1 MKDQEIFA
9 YLTQQVGQL
18 FQAYMADLQQRE
30 HDIEQPSLNQLFIT
44 HRLHEV
50 PLPST
55 LQELSQHFKLSPFE
69 QWLILLTM
77 ALDLEP
83 FIGEL
88 YAQLQGKDLNQLTP
102 NLALRFLPDPTWQ
115 AFSSNAPLIHWQL
128 LQIHD
133 SKSFGLSPLSLD
145 RPLFFWLIGETYHDP
160 ELDGFTQPL
169 HLPIPVPLTLSQGAI
184 AHDLSQD
191 WTQPQ
196 FPKIQQ
202 LIGSDRHAHRAI
214 VHTAAQQ
221 HGYTTHIAQLSSFS
235 RNTTLTNDPSLLR
248 HLARRWE
255 RAARLTG
262 RVLLLECQ
270 DADFT
275 KPETQTTLN
284 TLLTEWQ
291 SPVILSV
298 EEKLQLSTLTS
309 QNYDVPPA
317 TSNERELI
325 WQHCLG
331 EQTNSLNGTLAQIA
345 DQFPLTP
352 QQIAAIAHQLPPT
365 NSPSA
370 LSQSLWQACRQS
382 ARPHLEDLAQRIET
396 KLTWGDLVLPKTHA
410 QRLQSIVAAA
420 RQRNQVYQDWGFAQ
434 KQDRGLGLVALFA
447 GESGTGKTTAAEI
460 IAKELEL
467 DCYRIDLSNI
477 VNKYIGETEKNLKR
491 VFDAAEGSGA
501 MLLFD
506 EADAVFGMRGE
517 VKEAKDRYA
526 NQEVS
531 YLLQR
536 LETFPGIAIL
546 TTNLKKSID
555 EAFLRR
561 LRYVIDF
568 PMPVEGD
575 RLQMWQRVFPEQAP
589 LQNISYK
596 KLAKLNVTGGN
607 IRNIALTAA
616 FLAADE
622 GKAISMEIL
631 SQAVDVEYEKLGR
644 QLSGPEFTALRGGMS
659 YPPL

>member
-1 MKDQEIFA
+1 MNDLNIITTFA
-9 YLTQQVGQL
+9 QL
-18 FQAYMADLQQRE
+18 
-30 HDIEQPSLNQLFIT
+30 LNQLLKGFLAAQQEET
-44 HRLHEV
+44 LSASLPPLQELFTLNELHEY
-50 PLPST
+50 PRPST
-55 LQELSQHFKLSPFE
+55 LQHLTKRLKISPFE
-69 QWLILLTM
+69 QWVILFCA
-77 ALDLEP
+77 ALELEP
-83 FIGEL
+83 ATSACC
-88 YAQLQGKDLNQLTP
+88 AQLQGNNLNQPTP
-102 NLALRFLPDPTWQ
+102 DLALKLLPDPTWQ
-115 AFSSNAPLIHWQL
+115 AFNSSSPLFHWQL
-128 LQIHD
+128 LNIQTAEPF
-133 SKSFGLSPLSLD
+133 SLSLLSID
-145 RPLFFWLIGETYHDP
+145 RPLFFWLIGETHHDP

-169 HLPIPVPLTLSQGAI
+169 KLHTSVPLTPSQAILAHTLSQ
-184 AHDLSQD
+184 H

-196 FPKIQQ
+196 FSNIQQ
-202 LIGSDRHAHRAI
+202 LIGNDPQAHRAI
-214 VHTAAQQ
+214 AHTATEQQ
-221 HGYTTHIAQLSSFS
+221 GYTIYIAQLSSFS
-235 RNTTLTNDPSLLR
+235 SNTTLINDPRLLR
-248 HLARRWE
+248 NLARRWE

-262 RVLLLECQ
+262 SVLLLECQ

-284 TLLTEWQ
+284 TLLSEWQ

-298 EEKLQLSTLTS
+298 EEKLQLSTSTS
-309 QNYDVPPA
+309 QDYDVPPA
-317 TSNERELI
+317 TSQERELI

-331 EQTNSLNGTLAQIA
+331 EQGNSLNGTLPQIA

-352 QQIAAIAHQLPPT
+352 QQIATLAQQLPTDSSPT
-365 NSPSA
+365 D
-370 LSQSLWQACRQS
+370 LSKSLWQACRQS

-396 KLTWGDLVLPKTHA
+396 KLSWDDLVLPKKLA

-434 KQDRGLGLVALFA
+434 KQDRGLALAALFA
-447 GESGTGKTTAAEI
+447 GDSGTGKTTAAEI
-460 IAKELEL
+460 IAKELAL

-568 PMPVEGD
+568 PVPVEGD
-575 RLQMWQRVFPEQAP
+575 RLLMWQRVFPEQAP
-589 LQNISYK
+589 LEDVSYK

-616 FLAADE
+616 FLAADA
-622 GKAISMEIL
+622 GGAITMEIL
-631 SQAVDVEYEKLGR
+631 SEAVDIEYDKLGR
-644 QLSGPEFTALRGGMS
+644 QISGPEFTALGGEIS